1 MTGAIPVSNLKKSP
15 FSLAELKDSLRSF
28 GMIPLCIFRPG
39 PNDGVPDIE
48 PGLPAKTLILVGN
61 AGPEMWAAVMVIMM
75 PMILFAFLL
84 QCYLIRGLTFGVI
97 KG

>member
-1 MTGAIPVSNLKKSP
+1 MTGTSPVSNLQKSP
-15 FSLAELKDSLRSF
+15 FSLAELKDSLQSF

-39 PNDGVPDIE
+39 PDDGV
-48 PGLPAKTLILVGN
+48 PAKTLILVGN